1 MKSPGSCKP
10 ITKVVATVAPA
21 MEASRVPR
29 FRLTDLLIKSPEMSP
44 KGIISSEVKKNDI
57 ACGRTNSSS

>member
-1 MKSPGSCKP
+1 MKSPGSCNP

-29 FRLTDLLIKSPEMSP
+29 FLLTDLLIRSPEMNP
-44 KGIISSEVKKNDI
+44 KGIISNEVKKNDM
-57 ACGRTNSSS
+57 AFGRTNNSS